1 MVVIK
6 RFMDKITGKLYKKYS
21 LYEDE
26 RVEELKELGF
36 IKDFTK
42 EELKEILNNENIY
55 YNSKDTK
62 NKLIERLIGKQK

>member
-1 MVVIK
+1 MIVIK
-6 RFMDKITGKLYKKYS
+6 RFMDKITRRVYKRYS
-21 LYEDE
+21 LYDGE

-42 EELKEILNNENIY
+42 EELKETLDKENIY

-62 NKLIERLIGKQK
+62 DKLIERLTGK

>member
-1 MVVIK
+1 MIVIK
-6 RFMDKITGKLYKKYS
+6 RFVDKITRKVYKRYS
-21 LYEDE
+21 LYDGE

-42 EELKEILNNENIY
+42 EELKEILDKENIY

-62 NKLIERLIGKQK
+62 DKLIERLTGN